1 MTDNNAKTIPIPH
14 NIGLEDRQHLTLSG
28 VTDVDTFDEQTICV
42 LTDLGELTIKGDDLH
57 INRLSLEMGEM
68 AVDGEI
74 TSLTY
79 TDTAKPKESS
89 FFGRMFR

>member
-1 MTDNNAKTIPIPH
+1 MTDNNAKAISIPH
-14 NIGLEDRQHLTLSG
+14 NIVLEDRRHLTLSG

-74 TSLTY
+74 SSLAY
-79 TDTAKPKESS
+79 ADTAKPKESS

>member
-14 NIGLEDRQHLTLSG
+14 NIVLEDRQHLTLSG

-57 INRLSLEMGEM
+57 INRLSLEMGN
-68 AVDGEI
+68 GG
-74 TSLTY
+74 
-79 TDTAKPKESS
+79 
-89 FFGRMFR
+89 GR

>member
-1 MTDNNAKTIPIPH
+1 MQKPFPFRTI
-14 NIGLEDRQHLTLSG
+14 LFWRDRQHLTLSG